1 MAHVISK
8 YRGVWLQACVD
19 PDTHG
24 IALRISI
31 VVCPNSGKLSLHCGR
46 MTAGSTEQLSN
57 SSREKTTGNLSR
69 VCIPETITVVR
80 ESEDAYKPGLD

>member
-24 IALRISI
+24 IAPGIGI
-31 VVCPNSGKLSLHCGR
+31 VSCPDSGKLSFHCGK
-46 MTAGSTEQLSN
+46 MTVGSTEQLSN
-57 SSREKTTGNLSR
+57 SSGEKTTGNLSQ